1 MEDLIGFTSDE
12 AFSASLRPI
21 MAKICKVISRRIRT
35 SVLASS
41 VTPIVRLEV
50 NMAKKDK
57 ASDLPPELAEACATL
72 GVDPGGLLDWRLYQ
86 DRVVVVAADG
96 RKLVVQR

>member
-1 MEDLIGFTSDE
+1 VLV
-12 AFSASLRPI
+12 SL
-21 MAKICKVISRRIRT
+21 VIP
-35 SVLASS
+35 V
-41 VTPIVRLEV
+41 VRLEV

-57 ASDLPPELAEACATL
+57 ASDLPPELVEACVTL
-72 GVDPGGLLDWRLYQ
+72 GVDPGGLLDWRLYE